1 MNLISK
7 RIRGMQD
14 ILPGESEK
22 WEYVEN
28 VLKKK
33 SKLFGFKIIRTPVL
47 EHTNLFERTSG
58 ETSDI
63 VKKEMYTFLD
73 KGERS
78 VSLRPEGTAGVLRAV
93 LENGLHDGNLPLKL
107 MYVSSCYRYE
117 KPQSG
122 RYREFFQFGLEIFG
136 GKSALADA
144 EVICVAKSIFNDLG
158 IKNLELEINA
168 VGCKECKSAYNKAL
182 ENYFIVHKE
191 NLCELCGDRLERNPM
206 RIFDCKND
214 KCKNICK
221 NAPTV
226 LEYLCAQCALHLE
239 HLKEYLEVFNI
250 KYRVNPHI
258 VRGLDYYTKT
268 VFEFII
274 NSGEAPL
281 TVCGGGRY
289 DNLSKEL
296 GGADMCAVG
305 FGIGLERLL
314 LIMQDQKLS
323 FGGNSNIHV
332 YVIPL
337 GETCKNKS
345 IEISQRLRNIGIAT
359 EQDIVGRNLKSQ
371 MKYANKIKCDYCIFC
386 GNQEIENN
394 TVKIKNMS
402 AGNEFTLNLDEDF
415 EKYFLN
421 LTNSKLQ

>member
-1 MNLISK
+1 
-7 RIRGMQD
+7 MQD

-22 WEYVEN
+22 WEYIEN
-28 VLKKK
+28 VLKEKAK
-33 SKLFGFKIIRTPVL
+33 FFGFKVIRTPVL

-93 LENGLHDGNLPLKL
+93 LENGLHSGNLPLKL

-122 RYREFFQFGLEIFG
+122 RHREFFQFGLEIFG

-144 EVICVAKSIFNDLG
+144 EIICAAKSIFDDLE

-168 VGCKECKSAYNKAL
+168 VGCKECKGIYNKAL
-182 ENYFIVHKE
+182 ENYFIVHKKD
-191 NLCELCGDRLERNPM
+191 LCRFCSDRLERNPM

-221 NAPTV
+221 NAPII
-226 LEYLCAQCALHLE
+226 LEYLCRECALHLE
-239 HLKEYLEVFNI
+239 QLREYLEVFNI
-250 KYRVNPHI
+250 QHVVNPHI

-268 VFEFII
+268 VFEFIM
-274 NSGEAPL
+274 NADGTPL

-296 GGADMCAVG
+296 GGTDMCSVG
-305 FGIGLERLL
+305 FGIGMERLL
-314 LIMQDQKLS
+314 MIMQDQKLS
-323 FGGNSNIHV
+323 FGSDGNIHV
-332 YVIPL
+332 YVVSL
-337 GETCKNKS
+337 GEMCKNKS
-345 IEISQRLRNIGIAT
+345 IEISQRLRNIGIIT
-359 EQDIVGRNLKSQ
+359 EQDIIGRNLKTQ
-371 MKYANKIKCDYCIFC
+371 VKYADKIKCDYCVFL
-386 GNQEIENN
+386 GSKEIENN
-394 TVKIKNMS
+394 VVKIKNMS
-402 AGNEFTLNLDEDF
+402 DGNEFILDLNEGF
-415 EKYFLN
+415 EEYFLN
-421 LTNSKLQ
+421 LKKSKLYSKNH